1 MVYAEPCDFPI
12 LCADICHTGVKK
24 KSSPHVFNIFSDGW
38 DDLGQFVC
46 ANMGF
51 CLIGNLFRGA
61 VIHKNLKDFPVS
73 P

>member
-1 MVYAEPCDFPI
+1 MVDTEPCDFPF

-24 KSSPHVFNIFSDGW
+24 KSSPHVFYVFPYGR
-38 DDLGQFVC
+38 DDLGQFVR

-61 VIHKNLKDFPVS
+61 VLYKNLKDFPVS